1 MYHKLL
7 QAKATFSEAL
17 VPPEFASGA
26 MYGLK
31 SALGRVLQVPITFI
45 DYAVGVRSTWSD
57 YELNQR
63 LYSGE
68 NIHRRRRFDWYDR
81 WIIYN
86 YFHGL
91 DDLPDYCYLVEPD
104 KNQRT
109 NWLGKAWERCPHVP
123 TAPATRPHLDSC
135 RRLSGIRDLSLVSF
149 VFRIF
154 LFPALKSYIWSRCF
168 AFCFLPARRYEAN
181 SGNRISDEEIAQCIC
196 PCIKPEL
203 ISECACPTCTE
214 YTYQNAKSELFVK
227 PSAALYGKV
236 GVGHKPFP
244 PFLPSHAL

>member
-91 DDLPDYCYLVEPD
+91 DDLPDYCYQVEPD

-109 NWLGKAWERCPHVP
+109 NWLGKAWELGGEHVVL
-123 TAPATRPHLDSC
+123 TCQPHL
-135 RRLSGIRDLSLVSF
+135 RRG
-149 VFRIF
+149 
-154 LFPALKSYIWSRCF
+154 
-168 AFCFLPARRYEAN
+168 
-181 SGNRISDEEIAQCIC
+181 
-196 PCIKPEL
+196 L
-203 ISECACPTCTE
+203 ISTLVEDYRESETCR
-214 YTYQNAKSELFVK
+214 L
-227 PSAALYGKV
+227 
-236 GVGHKPFP
+236 
-244 PFLPSHAL
+244 